1 MVPGIKRR
9 ITDVFVHGL
18 LIPHGPRTKRT
29 MKNAPYRLLT
39 ALAISVMAA
48 FPNNAPAQSPPS
60 DEAAL
65 VIRIKGLTAA
75 TRDAIARDIAPQ
87 GDLRL
92 SYACVPA
99 GILVLEPSGRTAQ
112 PALRSISMPVVERH
126 ARARDITELSITMA
140 QAEEQCA
147 QVRNR

>member
-9 ITDVFVHGL
+9 IIEVIVHGP

-29 MKNAPYRLLT
+29 MKNATYRLLI
-39 ALAISVMAA
+39 ALTVTVMAA
-48 FPNNAPAQSPPS
+48 FPNNAPAQTPPTH
-60 DEAAL
+60 DGAL
-65 VIRIKGLTAA
+65 VVKIKGLTAA

-99 GILVLEPSGRTAQ
+99 GILVLEPTGRTAQ
-112 PALRSISMPVVERH
+112 PAMRNLSMPVIERH
-126 ARARDITELSITMA
+126 ARSRDITELSINKA

-147 QVRNR
+147 QARNR